1 MTAFNTNGSEPVT
14 WSVIASCCT
23 CSIGTMCVMHCETY
37 VVVPCFV
44 FPEPF
49 TNEVIAVLN
58 SQHRVIWKVESDRQI
73 SNEVRHYFWVRT
85 GVILQ

>member
-1 MTAFNTNGSEPVT
+1 
-14 WSVIASCCT
+14 
-23 CSIGTMCVMHCETY
+23 MHCVTY
-37 VVVPCFV
+37 VVVVPCFV

-85 GVILQ
+85 GVILQYLPYILELEQVSNVSGVATLS